1 MLQINI
7 FSSRKAQGGVAS
19 WYAGIAWAH
28 RTRWRSYSLEKRQTH
43 AFGRIT
49 DPFRLWA
56 LLKSR
61 GKQEIAGFHGG
72 IKAKLIKLFKGI
84 NFILAAFCCIVSN
97 LIAHSWLIFRQ
108 TSLRARKGERIGTI
122 ISHE

>member
-1 MLQINI
+1 MEKLLVGE
-7 FSSRKAQGGVAS
+7 KADPRF
-19 WYAGIAWAH
+19 
-28 RTRWRSYSLEKRQTH
+28 RTNHGPIPLMGSTQVE
-43 AFGRIT
+43 GEI
-49 DPFRLWA
+49 
-56 LLKSR
+56 
-61 GKQEIAGFHGG
+61 EIAGFHGG
-72 IKAKLIKLFKGI
+72 IKAKLIELFKGI